1 MRMPAAWVVDEY
13 HVYCTSPKAS
23 MIGQIMS
30 QFSRIRYALRPDG
43 ECGDIPRPDALHCD
57 TLRPEDISLDT
68 LRP

>member
-1 MRMPAAWVVDEY
+1 
-13 HVYCTSPKAS
+13 